1 MNRLWGK
8 LAIIIALALVVIP
21 ATGISCNTP
30 TASISEATMA
40 PDVNAE
46 KQPVNPTDVFA
57 ADTPEIFCSFK
68 LSADTPEIFCSF
80 KLSNAPSD
88 THLNAEWIYIQ
99 GENATLANTVIATW
113 KTTTEG
119 TRYIEISLSP
129 PGGWSGWYTGEY
141 QVVLYI
147 DDEEQ
152 TSVPFTV
159 E

>member
-8 LAIIIALALVVIP
+8 LGIIIALALMVIP
-21 ATGISCNTP
+21 ATGISCSTA

-40 PDVNAE
+40 PDVNAQ

-68 LSADTPEIFCSF
+68 LS
-80 KLSNAPSD
+80 NAPGD
-88 THLNAEWIYIQ
+88 TNLNAEWVYIQ

-119 TRYIEISLSP
+119 TRYLEISLSP
-129 PGGWSGWYTGEY
+129 PGGWPGWYTGEY
-141 QVVLYI
+141 QVVLYLNS
-147 DDEEQ
+147 EEQ
-152 TSVPFTV
+152 TSVPFTI

>member
-1 MNRLWGK
+1 M
-8 LAIIIALALVVIP
+8 VIP
-21 ATGISCNTP
+21 AIGASCNTP

-46 KQPVNPTDVFA
+46 KQPVNPTDVFT
-57 ADTPEIFCSFK
+57 ADTPEIFCSFN
-68 LSADTPEIFCSF
+68 
-80 KLSNAPSD
+80 LSNAPSG
-88 THLNAEWIYIQ
+88 THLNAEWVYIQ
-99 GENATLANTVIATW
+99 GENATLANTIIATW

-119 TRYIEISLSP
+119 TRYLEISLSP

-147 DDEEQ
+147 DGEEQ

>member
-30 TASISEATMA
+30 TASI
-40 PDVNAE
+40 
-46 KQPVNPTDVFA
+46 
-57 ADTPEIFCSFK
+57 
-68 LSADTPEIFCSF
+68 ADTPEIFCSF

>member
-8 LAIIIALALVVIP
+8 LGIIIALALVVIP

-30 TASISEATMA
+30 SASISEAAMA
-40 PDVNAE
+40 PDVNAQ

-68 LSADTPEIFCSF
+68 LS
-80 KLSNAPSD
+80 NAPGD
-88 THLNAEWIYIQ
+88 THLNAEWVYIQ
-99 GENATLANTVIATW
+99 GENATLANTIIATW
-113 KTTTEG
+113 KTTTDG

-129 PGGWSGWYTGEY
+129 PGGWPGWYTGEY
-141 QVVLYI
+141 QVMLYLNS
-147 DDEEQ
+147 EEQ
-152 TSVPFTV
+152 ASVPFTV

>member
-57 ADTPEIFCSFK
+57 
-68 LSADTPEIFCSF
+68 ADTPEIFCSF

>member
-21 ATGISCNTP
+21 AIGASCNTP

-68 LSADTPEIFCSF
+68 LS
-80 KLSNAPSD
+80 NAPSD

-99 GENATLANTVIATW
+99 GENATLANTIIATW

-119 TRYIEISLSP
+119 TRYLEISLSP

-147 DDEEQ
+147 DGEEQ